1 MKKVTIIAHHGSPG
15 HPSDFKEVREQ
26 LPTSPDSQVEW
37 KTIDRYNTP
46 YLTVTDVLEG
56 DGKDQDIVIVGYSF
70 GCTQAILDATFLLKS
85 NIRPSAVILISPY
98 IFIKNAP
105 STVTRMCL
113 NLPVLSDVLLKNKGP
128 ASIES
133 MLETS
138 SYPKPVPTSYR
149 AQKALY
155 TNANILREAVLE
167 KENSTL
173 DFRSLKAS
181 NVPVTIVYGSQD
193 KTSDRAEQ
201 LLPLQNYLGG
211 ELVEVADGGHALLW
225 THPQKIAATIQNT
238 LTKFAPKIGYYP
250 GEAEEN
256 NVFTFLK
263 GHLKNFPTRKILTW
277 VDPEVLKSWDFNLNT
292 PLPHRSVTV
301 QELNHLIGV
310 IGTGLG
316 KLGIQKGDRVIVFI
330 PMSLYLYTTMFAL
343 QKIGAIPV
351 FLDSWARRDQ
361 LGISAEQASPKAII
375 SVERAFVY
383 LGEVP
388 EIRKIPLKVVA
399 GPAQGTYSARLD
411 ELMQEKT
418 YCPVAAV
425 EKEHTALITFTTGSS
440 GTPKGADRTHR
451 FLAAQHYA
459 LNRHLPYLE
468 SDVDLPVFPIFS
480 LNNLAA
486 GVNTVIPAIDVGTP
500 SDRDSLI
507 LMAQMKSQKVTCVT
521 LSPGLLN
528 GLSKYCLENN
538 YTLPEL
544 RRIITGGAPV
554 SRDDTKRIKSV
565 CPNAEILI
573 LYGST
578 EVEPMGHISAEE
590 MLNLKTRADEDSE
603 WVDEGVNVGHMD
615 EGLQTKFIRI
625 TKDSITVAAND
636 DWKKYEVA
644 RGEVGEIIVAG
655 EHVCHGYFNN
665 PEAFARAKIRGHDGT
680 IWHRTGDLG
689 RIDEKGYLWLVGR
702 VHNAINRG
710 GRYYFPVRAEIIMKK
725 IPQVKY
731 AAYLGMP
738 DPQLGERTFAVV
750 ALNDFAEAATKGDFI
765 KKEIARLLDK
775 NGVAYDQ
782 ILIVEKIPMDS
793 RHHSKVEYEVLRK
806 ELLKG

>member
-1 MKKVTIIAHHGSPG
+1 MKKPTVIAHHGSPG
-15 HPSDFKEVREQ
+15 HPSDFKAVSENLFPQ
-26 LPTSPDSQVEW
+26 MEW
-37 KTIDRYNTP
+37 KTIDRYANP
-46 YLTVTDVLEG
+46 YQTVTDVL
-56 DGKDQDIVIVGYSF
+56 DGKTENIIIIGYSF
-70 GCTQAILDATFLLKS
+70 GCTRAIQDATLLLKN
-85 NIRPSAVILISPY
+85 NIRPSAVILVSPY
-98 IFIKNAP
+98 LFIKNSP
-105 STVTRMCL
+105 SSMTRFAL
-113 NLPVLSDVLLKNKGP
+113 NLPVLSDVLLKNKGEK
-128 ASIES
+128 AIEN

-138 SYPKPVPTSYR
+138 SYPKPVPGSYR
-149 AQKALY
+149 AQKGIY
-155 TNANILREAVLE
+155 TNANVLRQSVLE
-167 KENSTL
+167 KEHDTL
-173 DFRSLKAS
+173 DFKPLKESA
-181 NVPVTIVYGSQD
+181 VPVTIIYGSQD
-193 KTSDRAEQ
+193 KTSNRQEQ
-201 LLPLQNYLGG
+201 ITPIQNLLGG
-211 ELVEVADGGHALLW
+211 ELVEIADGGHALLW
-225 THPQKIAATIQNT
+225 THAHQVEGLIRDTVLKATG
-238 LTKFAPKIGYYP
+238 KIGYYP
-250 GEAEEN
+250 GESEEN

-277 VDPEVLKSWDFNLNT
+277 VDLEVLKNWDFNLNT
-292 PLPHRSVTV
+292 PLPHRSVSV

-310 IGTGLG
+310 VGTGLS

-361 LGISAEQASPKAII
+361 LGISAEQASPKAIV

-399 GPAQGTYSARLD
+399 GPAQGNYSARLE
-411 ELMQEKT
+411 ELMQEKS

-459 LNRHLPYLE
+459 LNRHLPYVE
-468 SDVDLPVFPIFS
+468 GDVDLPVFPIFS

-554 SRDDTKRIKSV
+554 SRDDTKRIKAV

-578 EVEPMGHISAEE
+578 EVEPMGHIEAKE
-590 MLNLKTRADEDSE
+590 MLNLKTRADEDAE

-615 EGLQTKFIRI
+615 EGLQTKFIKI
-625 TKDSITVAAND
+625 TKESITIARHE
-636 DWKKYEVA
+636 DWKKYEVVH
-644 RGEVGEIIVAG
+644 GEVGEIIVAG

-738 DPQLGERTFAVV
+738 DATLGEKTFAVV
-750 ALNDFAEAATKGDFI
+750 ALNEPADVSSKGDSI
-765 KKEIARLLDK
+765 KQEIARLLDK
-775 NGVAYDQ
+775 NGVAFDQ
-782 ILIVEKIPMDS
+782 IRIVEKIPMDP
-793 RHHSKVEYEVLRK
+793 RHHSKVEYEVLRQ